1 MDQYAELASELMN
14 KSVENLKDNL
24 ATLRTGRASAAL
36 LNNLECDYYGDKMPV
51 NQIAAI
57 KVPEPRQLLIIPYD
71 KSDIKA
77 IVSALHASD
86 IGINPVVDGNQIRLV
101 MPALTEDRRKELVKK
116 AKGYCEEYK
125 VTVRNIRR
133 DSMDSLKKDETY
145 TEDTR
150 KRAENDIQKVTD
162 EAIVKIDKVYKEKE
176 LQIMSI

>member
-101 MPALTEDRRKELVKK
+101 
-116 AKGYCEEYK
+116 
-125 VTVRNIRR
+125 
-133 DSMDSLKKDETY
+133 
-145 TEDTR
+145 
-150 KRAENDIQKVTD
+150 
-162 EAIVKIDKVYKEKE
+162 
-176 LQIMSI
+176 